1 MPLKRPLTTVLL
13 IILCKAAFA
22 LSSRPTSF
30 EDRTSCEE
38 SKGVWRQFGNGCADN
53 CEAKLD
59 EFSVCTQSLIY
70 SCECGQKRCWNN
82 NSCVLMSEF
91 EKDYKIKKNAEQ
103 KSLSAARKKREA
115 LFKANRNK
123 ILANFSGQN
132 GSNNQNASQENL
144 VQDSQQIDLGKN
156 RESKIV
162 INNPEVPISEN
173 KNVETDLSA
182 IQPPAENTNS
192 SENSSSEVPPLFLQ
206 KQAKEQQA
214 KDQKIEEV
222 KTPESEKNTNSA
234 NKTNNENKSSSNSNA
249 NSSTP
254 KAPPV
259 PLPPGLPEIK
269 LPN

>member
-1 MPLKRPLTTVLL
+1 MPLKRLLFTVLL
-13 IILCKAAFA
+13 VILCKAAFA

-30 EDRTSCEE
+30 EDRASCEE

-91 EKDYKIKKNAEQ
+91 EKDYKFKKNEEQ
-103 KSLSAARKKREA
+103 KALLATRKKREA

-123 ILANFSGQN
+123 ILANFTSQG
-132 GSNNQNASQENL
+132 GSNNQKTTQENL
-144 VQDSQQIDLGKN
+144 IKDSQQIDLGKN

-162 INNPEVPISEN
+162 INNPEVPINEN

-192 SENSSSEVPPLFLQ
+192 PDASSSEVPPLFLQ
-206 KQAKEQQA
+206 KQAKEQQG
-214 KDQKIEEV
+214 KDQKIEES
-222 KTPESEKNTNSA
+222 KTPESEKNTNST
-234 NKTNNENKSSSNSNA
+234 NKTNNEDKSNSNSNT